1 MKAFRDWDLACKINA
16 AILLFLLVAGGL
28 IGGVLYWKTRQ
39 ILSEEVDTSARAAVR
54 LAAERINRDF
64 PVVEAAAQEL
74 ALSIELLRPD
84 EAQQKAMIRAT
95 LERLRKSVP
104 ALCGISIAYIPYGAD
119 PESRYYML
127 YTHVNKAGEIEV
139 ARIGGEEYQ
148 YFKFDWFTIPQL
160 LDRAVWTEPY
170 LDLYADILMSTRSQ
184 PIRDAGGKFI
194 GMTGFDLS
202 LEAINAQ
209 VVAADVYGYGQ
220 EFLISRFGRFV
231 AFPEDPAHPYETKEL
246 RDEAAHLS
254 QSTIF
259 SYADLLRAKMFS
271 GDDAS
276 GRLRQIGQEML
287 RGRSGEARG
296 RIFNRRAGVE
306 RIFYA
311 PVSAPGWSLGVAYPE
326 SLLMAPLNSLTYRIV
341 PVAAAA
347 LLLCLAATG
356 ILIRILTRPLGR
368 LADAAGSI
376 GAGNFNTPLPVP
388 KGGDQIGRLAEA
400 FRAMQQALG
409 SYTEKVRETTA
420 ARERIESELEVARQ
434 IQMGIL
440 PRMLPPLPDAREFS
454 LFATLRPARKVGGDL
469 YDFFYLDEFHYCFIV
484 GDVSDKGIPA
494 ALFMAVTQTLQRSE
508 AEKLREPGPLVS
520 RINELLSR
528 NNETMMF
535 VTYFLG
541 ILDVRTGEVR
551 YTNAGHNPPCIR
563 RAGGALELLSTRHGP
578 ALGVVPG
585 TVYGSGSVQLGDGD
599 AFVLYTDGVT
609 EAENPGHDPFGSG
622 ALLRVLAYCPDSS
635 PAGLGE
641 EILQAVDRF
650 AGEAEQADDITLLIL
665 RFNAF
670 AEKGAPCLNS

>member
-170 LDLYADILMSTRSQ
+170 LDLYADILMSPRSQ

-287 RGRSGEARG
+287 RGRGGTDLLRSGFRPGMESRCRLSGVPADGAAEFPDLPHRAGRG
-296 RIFNRRAGVE
+296 RGAASLPGRNRHPDPHPDPAARQARRRR
-306 RIFYA
+306 RIDRSRQLQY
-311 PVSAPGWSLGVAYPE
+311 
-326 SLLMAPLNSLTYRIV
+326 
-341 PVAAAA
+341 AAACA
-347 LLLCLAATG
+347 E
-356 ILIRILTRPLGR
+356 RRRPDR
-368 LADAAGSI
+368 QARRSIPRHAAGARQLHGEGPRNDR
-376 GAGNFNTPLPVP
+376 GARTH
-388 KGGDQIGRLAEA
+388 
-400 FRAMQQALG
+400 
-409 SYTEKVRETTA
+409 
-420 ARERIESELEVARQ
+420 RERA
-434 IQMGIL
+434 
-440 PRMLPPLPDAREFS
+440 
-454 LFATLRPARKVGGDL
+454 
-469 YDFFYLDEFHYCFIV
+469 
-484 GDVSDKGIPA
+484 
-494 ALFMAVTQTLQRSE
+494 
-508 AEKLREPGPLVS
+508 
-520 RINELLSR
+520 
-528 NNETMMF
+528 
-535 VTYFLG
+535 
-541 ILDVRTGEVR
+541 
-551 YTNAGHNPPCIR
+551 
-563 RAGGALELLSTRHGP
+563 
-578 ALGVVPG
+578 
-585 TVYGSGSVQLGDGD
+585 
-599 AFVLYTDGVT
+599 
-609 EAENPGHDPFGSG
+609 
-622 ALLRVLAYCPDSS
+622 
-635 PAGLGE
+635 
-641 EILQAVDRF
+641 
-650 AGEAEQADDITLLIL
+650 
-665 RFNAF
+665 
-670 AEKGAPCLNS
+670 